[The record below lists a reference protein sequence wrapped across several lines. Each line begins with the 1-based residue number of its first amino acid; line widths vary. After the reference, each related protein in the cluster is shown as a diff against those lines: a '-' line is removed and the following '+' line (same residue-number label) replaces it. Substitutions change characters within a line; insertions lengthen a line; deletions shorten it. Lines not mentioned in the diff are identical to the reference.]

1 MSNAIKTALKLIF
14 SLAIIA
20 WLVNSGKLDFTLISR
35 SLSSGYNWLICFGL
49 LVLQAF
55 GSSIRWGWLLSLSAS
70 KKLKTLNVAKVNWIG
85 LFFNSFLPGAV
96 TGDLI
101 KLVYA
106 RDLDPTIS
114 KTYLVTSV
122 LVDRILGLIGL
133 LSILGISSIYY
144 YDEITV
150 LSKQMENLIHF
161 NLLLFSGAITFIVF
175 LLIPRRLQEK
185 FLQLSNYIP
194 VIGPKVYKTLKSFW
208 TIGDNKAVLIKCI
221 LISTVLQSIAFY
233 GFYLISSPFYG
244 KPIPF
249 QYIVTFIPLG
259 FMAVAIPIS
268 PAGLGVGHAAFE
280 KLFSLVG
287 IEGGANFFNLF
298 FIILLLV
305 NSMGFIPYILS
316 SKKNSFKKA
325 SDLEEELSSIT

>member
-1 MSNAIKTALKLIF
+1 LSNAIKTALKIIF
-14 SLAIIA
+14 SLAIIT
-20 WLVNSGKLDFTLISR
+20 WLLKSGKLDLSLISR
-35 SLSSGYNWLICFGL
+35 SFSSGYSWLICFGL
-49 LVLQAF
+49 LIVQAF
-55 GSSIRWGWLLSLSAS
+55 GSSIRWGLLLSLSAV
-70 KKLKTLNVAKVNWIG
+70 KKLHVMSVAKVTWIG

-133 LSILGISSIYY
+133 LFLLGISSIYY

-150 LSKQMENLIHF
+150 LSEQMKNLIHF
-161 NLLLFSGAITFIVF
+161 NLLLFSGAIGFITF
-175 LLIPRRLQEK
+175 LLMPRRLQEK
-185 FLQLSNYIP
+185 FLKLSQYIP
-194 VIGPKVYKTLKSFW
+194 VIGPKVFKTLKSFW
-208 TIGDNKAVLIKCI
+208 TIGDNKVVLIKCI
-221 LISTVLQSIAFY
+221 LLSAVLQCIAFY

-244 KPIPF
+244 KELPF

-259 FMAVAIPIS
+259 FMAVAVPIS
-268 PAGLGVGHAAFE
+268 PAGLGVGHAAFD
-280 KLFSLVG
+280 KLFSLVE
-287 IEGGANFFNLF
+287 IQGGANFFNLF
-298 FIILLLV
+298 FIVLLLV

-316 SKKNSFKKA
+316 SKKHSFKEA
-325 SDLEEELSSIT
+325 GDLEEELISS